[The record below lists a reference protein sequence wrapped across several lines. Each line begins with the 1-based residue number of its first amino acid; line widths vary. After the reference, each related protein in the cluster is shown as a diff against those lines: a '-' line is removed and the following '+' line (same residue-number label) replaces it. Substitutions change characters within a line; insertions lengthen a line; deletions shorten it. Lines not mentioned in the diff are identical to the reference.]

1 MCGCVVD
8 TQAMIVDT
16 PELDNLEVALFV
28 QAMQRRHGYDFSQYA
43 PASLKRRIQQ
53 LVEQMECK
61 TISGLIE
68 RMLHEPQLLPR
79 LLDGLTVPASDMFR
93 DPAMFRCLREQV
105 LPLLASYP
113 EINIW
118 QAGCAHGQEVYSL
131 AILLEECGLYERTQ
145 IFATDLSE
153 RALQQAEEG
162 IYPAREA
169 QQWSRN
175 YQAAGGTH
183 SLADYYSARYN
194 LLKLDQRLRRHVT
207 FAQHNLVADG
217 VFCEAHLIL
226 CRNVLIYFSNS
237 LQDRVL
243 SLFRDS
249 LVRGGFLGLG
259 LRESLDFA
267 SNAGSF
273 VPFDE
278 SLRLYRLASPSERAR
293 A

>member
-16 PELDNLEVALFV
+16 HELDNLEVALFV

-53 LVEQMECK
+53 LVEQMDCK

-278 SLRLYRLASPSERAR
+278 NLRLYRLASPSERAR

>member
-1 MCGCVVD
+1 
-8 TQAMIVDT
+8 MIVDT

>member
-1 MCGCVVD
+1 MAVD
-8 TQAMIVDT
+8 TQ
-16 PELDNLEVALFV
+16 ELDNIEVELFV
-28 QAMQRRHGYDFSQYA
+28 QAMLRRHGYDFSQYA
-43 PASLKRRIQQ
+43 PASLKRRVQQ
-53 LVEQMECK
+53 LVEQLESR

-68 RMLHEPQLLPR
+68 RIMHEPQLLPR

-93 DPAMFRCLREQV
+93 DPRMFCGLREQV

-113 EINIW
+113 QINIW

-131 AILLEECGLYERTQ
+131 AILLEEAGLYERTQ

-153 RALQQAEEG
+153 RALHQAQEG

-194 LLKLDQRLRRHVT
+194 LLKLDQRLRRNVT
-207 FAQHNLVADG
+207 FAQHNLVSDG

-226 CRNVLIYFSNS
+226 CRNVMIYFSNT

-249 LVRGGFLGLG
+249 LVRGGFLCVGM
-259 LRESLDFA
+259 RESLDYAATTA
-267 SNAGSF
+267 SF
-273 VPFDE
+273 TPFDKH
-278 SLRLYRLASPSERAR
+278 LRIYRLASQPERQPA
-293 A
+293 